1 MSNESATREYRIG
14 ESRWQIIVNLL
25 DETGILKLGQHLLY
39 ADGNEPPQLEGVYI
53 IRNDGTRT
61 HIHKP
66 GEFVEVH
73 PGDILCNG
81 DERVL
86 LT

>member
-1 MSNESATREYRIG
+1 MSNESAPREYYIG
-14 ESRWQIIVNLL
+14 EPYRQIIVNLL
-25 DETGILKLGQHLLY
+25 DEVGILKPGQHLLY
-39 ADGNEPPQLEGVYI
+39 AAGNEPPQLEGVYI
-53 IRNDGTRT
+53 IRNDGTKT
-61 HIHKP
+61 HIRKP
-66 GEFVEVH
+66 GELVEVH